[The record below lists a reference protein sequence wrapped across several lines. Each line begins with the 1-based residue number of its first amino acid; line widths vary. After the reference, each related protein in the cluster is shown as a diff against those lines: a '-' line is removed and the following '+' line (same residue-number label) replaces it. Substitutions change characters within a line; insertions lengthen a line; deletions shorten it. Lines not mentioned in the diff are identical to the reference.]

1 MKSILFVLLFVCAPF
16 DEPLEIMALLINC
29 APLLSFAHTI
39 IPPENDST
47 FVSEFRDG
55 DEWAIIARNG
65 FVVGLSNKVYKG

>member
-1 MKSILFVLLFVCAPF
+1 MKSILFVLLFVCAP
-16 DEPLEIMALLINC
+16 
-29 APLLSFAHTI
+29 LLSFAQTI

-65 FVVGLSNKVYKG
+65 FVVGLSNKVYKRMIMVSFIRFVFWFKT

>member
-1 MKSILFVLLFVCAPF
+1 MKSILFVLLFVCAP
-16 DEPLEIMALLINC
+16 
-29 APLLSFAHTI
+29 LLSFAQTI

-65 FVVGLSNKVYKG
+65 FVVGLSNKVYKGRLW

>member
-1 MKSILFVLLFVCAPF
+1 MKSILFVLLFVCAP
-16 DEPLEIMALLINC
+16 
-29 APLLSFAHTI
+29 LLSFATI